1 MPTSATRL
9 LLNVFETVPHVM
21 VCVKDELGRYTAV
34 NDAFVERT
42 TARHA
47 RDVLGRRA
55 ADLFPAHLA
64 PAYEAQDRSVLS
76 TGRAW
81 RNIVELIAD
90 ATGRPDWYLTTK
102 VRTVDDGVHEV
113 VGVSVPA
120 QLSRGGS
127 DRAGNLRAAVE
138 FVQRNLAAPV
148 RVEQIAEAAGL
159 STDQLKRAMHRA
171 LGVSPKQFLV
181 RTRIDQAA
189 YLLTT
194 TDEPISTIA
203 TASGFYDQS
212 QMTRQFTA
220 IIGQSPG
227 TYRALSKAP
236 AQRA

>member
-1 MPTSATRL
+1 MNYRLHVPTGQTRL

-21 VCVKDELGRYTAV
+21 VCVKDEGGRYTAV

-64 PAYEAQDRSVLS
+64 PAYEAQDRSVLR
-76 TGRAW
+76 TGKAW

-90 ATGRPDWYLTTK
+90 ASGRPDWYLTTK
-102 VRTVDDGVHEV
+102 VRTVDDGVREV

-120 QLSRGGS
+120 QLSRGGTE
-127 DRAGNLRAAVE
+127 RAGNLRAAVE
-138 FVQRNLAAPV
+138 FVQAHFAQPLRI
-148 RVEQIAEAAGL
+148 EQIAGAAGL
-159 STDQLKRAMHRA
+159 STDQLKRAMHRS

-189 YLLTT
+189 FLLTT
-194 TDEPISTIA
+194 ADEPISAIA
-203 TASGFYDQS
+203 TACGFYDQS
-212 QMTRQFTA
+212 QLTRQFTA
-220 IIGQSPG
+220 TIGQTPG
-227 TYRALSKAP
+227 AYRLLA
-236 AQRA
+236 R